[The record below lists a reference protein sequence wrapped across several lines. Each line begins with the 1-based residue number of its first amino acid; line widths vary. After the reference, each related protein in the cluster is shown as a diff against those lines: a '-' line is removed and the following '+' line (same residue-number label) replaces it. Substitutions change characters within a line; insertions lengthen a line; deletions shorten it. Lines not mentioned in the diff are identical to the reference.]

1 LFEAVLGLAYIDF
14 LRGHDN
20 DAEQKYDEAE
30 TIINEHFRDENGK
43 YLRSILLLNRG
54 RNRLDNGSK
63 KDDEGAKN
71 DFKKVIDI
79 YEKASTKIKNKFA
92 EIAARAYNNLGIYY
106 LNEAD
111 YDEAEKCFRQS
122 IEMDSGSPY
131 ARYNLGV
138 LYYKKEDKTRA
149 LTLFRNAYYIDPS
162 FSEATIALDK
172 VGGLK
177 KSNLGSDW
185 FSWWFENGKQE
196 KGIRIMPHKRISKWR
211 PIIGVAAI
219 LIIALAFGR
228 LAIDVYLHDIKQIE
242 TIAHEHDP
250 NPYLITIGVGI
261 VVLLLPFINKL
272 KISDIEMELETAG
285 YRPVAPASVT
295 EGAGDS
301 YYDALKNRFFF
312 APFWYP
318 FSISSTRKK
327 SHG

>member
-14 LRGHDN
+14 LRGYDS

-30 TIINEHFRDENGK
+30 TIINEHFKDENGK
-43 YLRSILLLNRG
+43 YLRCILLLNRG
-54 RNRLDNGSK
+54 RNRVENGSK
-63 KDDEGAKN
+63 KDDEYAKN
-71 DFKKVIDI
+71 DFKEVIEI
-79 YEKASTKIKNKFA
+79 YEKAPIKIKKEFA

-111 YDEAEKCFRQS
+111 YDQAEKCFRQS
-122 IEMDSGSPY
+122 MEMDYGSPY

-185 FSWWFENGKQE
+185 FSWWFEKGKQE
-196 KGIRIMPHKRISKWR
+196 KGTRRMPHKRVSKWR
-211 PIIGVAAI
+211 PIIAVAAI
-219 LIIALAFGR
+219 LVIALAVGR
-228 LAIDVYLHDIKQIE
+228 RAIDMYLHDLPQFGK
-242 TIAHEHDP
+242 HEHNP
-250 NPYLITIGVGI
+250 NAYLVMIGVGI

-295 EGAGDS
+295 EGTGDS

-318 FSISSTRKK
+318 FRVAQSS
-327 SHG
+327 H